1 MRQWMEGNS
10 LSAFIVPTIDP
21 HSGEYVPEHWQS
33 RRWLSGFTGSAGT
46 LVVTSKDAGLW
57 TDSRYFL
64 QAEDQL
70 KGTGIKLFKLN
81 MPGTPSQENW
91 LGEVLHK
98 GEVVGVDGWI
108 FTAEMYDSLKEQLE
122 DYGLV
127 LKSMADPFNTIWE
140 DRPSLPESPVFILQ
154 EKYTGKTCIEKVE
167 TIRKSLESFKAE
179 HIIVSSLD
187 QIAWTLNMRGN
198 DVNCNPLFVSYLI
211 IDLNDGPTLYI
222 NKVKLS
228 DAVEQYLADNHV
240 KVSGYDDLEAGIRKL
255 SHGTILLPK
264 GTSFAIRELAR
275 EQNKVITA
283 LSPLEEMKAIKNPTE
298 IEGFR
303 NCMIRDGVAMVK
315 FIKWMKEAAK
325 TCKETEYTIDKKLYE
340 FRAQQKHFQGISF
353 ETIAGYQEHGAVV
366 HYTATEETALT
377 IRPEGWLLLDSGAQ
391 YLDGTTDITRTI
403 VLGTLTEQQRQD
415 YTIILKGVIALTK
428 AKFPEGTC
436 GTQLDVLARQFLWQA
451 GINYGHGTGHG
462 VGHFLCVHEGPHQL
476 RMNYMPAHLK
486 AGMTLTNE
494 PGIYRANQHG
504 IRIENTMLI
513 VNDKETE
520 FGKFYRFET
529 LTLCPI
535 DKEPIITEMLTA
547 EEKQWLNDYHNT
559 VYKKLSPFLNEE
571 EKHWLKEATKEIE

>member
-10 LSAFIVPTIDP
+10 LSAFIVPSIDP

-127 LKSMADPFNTIWE
+127 LKSTADPFNTIWE
-140 DRPSLPESPVFILQ
+140 DRPSLPENPVFILQ

-211 IDLNDGPTLYI
+211 IGLNDDPTLYI
-222 NKVKLS
+222 NKGKLS
-228 DAVEQYLADNHV
+228 ETVEQYLADNHV
-240 KVSGYDDLEAGIRKL
+240 KVSGFNDFEAGIRRL
-255 SHGTILLPK
+255 CHGTILLPR

-325 TCKETEYTIDKKLYE
+325 TCQETEFTIDKKLYE
-340 FRAQQKHFQGISF
+340 FRAQQKLFQGISF
-353 ETIAGYQEHGAVV
+353 ETIAGYQEHGAIV

-415 YTIILKGVIALTK
+415 YTIILKGIIALTK

-520 FGKFYRFET
+520 FGKFFQFET

>member
-10 LSAFIVPTIDP
+10 LSAFIVPSIDP

-127 LKSMADPFNTIWE
+127 LKSTADPFNTIWE
-140 DRPSLPESPVFILQ
+140 DRPSLPESPVFILP
-154 EKYTGKTCIEKVE
+154 EKYTGMTCGEKIEA
-167 TIRKSLESFKAE
+167 IRKGLESFKAE

-211 IDLNDGPTLYI
+211 IGLNYDPTLYI
-222 NKVKLS
+222 SKGKLS
-228 DAVEQYLADNHV
+228 DSVEQYLADNHV

-264 GTSFAIRELAR
+264 GTSFAIRELVR
-275 EQNKVITA
+275 KQNKVITA

-325 TCKETEYTIDKKLYE
+325 TCQETEFTIDKKLYE

-353 ETIAGYQEHGAVV
+353 ETIAGYQEHGAIV

-415 YTIILKGVIALTK
+415 YTIILKGVIALTR

-520 FGKFYRFET
+520 FGKFFQFET

-571 EKHWLKEATKEIE
+571 EKRWLKEATKEIE

>member
-10 LSAFIVPTIDP
+10 LSAFIVPSIDP

-127 LKSMADPFNTIWE
+127 LKSTADPFNTIWE
-140 DRPSLPESPVFILQ
+140 DRPSLPESPVFILP
-154 EKYTGKTCIEKVE
+154 EKYTGMTCSEKIEA
-167 TIRKSLESFKAE
+167 IRKSLESFKAE

-211 IDLNDGPTLYI
+211 IGLNDDPTLYI
-222 NKVKLS
+222 NKGKLS
-228 DAVEQYLADNHV
+228 DSVEQYLADNHV
-240 KVSGYDDLEAGIRKL
+240 KVSGYNNLEADIRRL
-255 SHGTILLPK
+255 SHGTIFLPK
-264 GTSFAIRELAR
+264 GTSFAIRELVR
-275 EQNKVITA
+275 KQNKVITA

-325 TCKETEYTIDKKLYE
+325 TSQETEFTIDKKLYE

-353 ETIAGYQEHGAVV
+353 ETIAGYQEHGAIV

-391 YLDGTTDITRTI
+391 YLDVTTDITRTI

-415 YTIILKGVIALTK
+415 YTIILKGIIALTK

-520 FGKFYRFET
+520 FGKFFQFET

-535 DKEPIITEMLTA
+535 DKEPIISEMLTA

-559 VYKKLSPFLNEE
+559 VYEKLSPFLNEE
-571 EKHWLKEATKEIE
+571 EKLWLRESTKEIE

>member
-1 MRQWMEGNS
+1 MEDNS
-10 LSAFIVPTIDP
+10 LSAFIVPSIDP

-46 LVVTSKDAGLW
+46 LVVTSKDAALW

-64 QAEDQL
+64 QAAEQL
-70 KGTGIKLFKLN
+70 KETGIKLQKLN
-81 MPGTPSQENW
+81 MPETPSQEAW
-91 LGEVLHK
+91 LGTVLHK
-98 GEVVGVDGWI
+98 GDAIGVDGWI
-108 FTAEMYDSLKEQLE
+108 FTAEMYDSLKKQL
-122 DYGLV
+122 DDCGLI
-127 LKSMADPFNTIWE
+127 LKSTADPFNTIWNN
-140 DRPSLPESPVFILQ
+140 RPPLPESPVFILP
-154 EKYTGKTCIEKVE
+154 EEYTGMTCGKKIEA
-167 TIRKSLESFKAE
+167 IRKTLISHKAD
-179 HIIVSSLD
+179 HIVISALD
-187 QIAWTLNMRGN
+187 QIAWTLNLRGS
-198 DVNCNPLFVSYLI
+198 DVNCNPLFVSYLLVS
-211 IDLNDGPTLYI
+211 LNADPILYI

-228 DAVEQYLADNHV
+228 EEVKLYLEDNHI
-240 KVSGYDDLEAGIRKL
+240 KVSDYDKLGTDLKELANEAV
-255 SHGTILLPK
+255 LLPK
-264 GTSFAIRELAR
+264 GTSFAIRELVR
-275 EQNKVITA
+275 EQNKVITD
-283 LSPLEEMKAIKNPTE
+283 LSPIEEMKAVKNPTE
-298 IEGFR
+298 MQGFR

-315 FIKWMKEAAK
+315 FIRWMKEAAK
-325 TCKETEYTIDKKLYE
+325 TCKETEFTIDKKLYE
-340 FRAQQKHFQGISF
+340 FRSQQKLFQGISF
-353 ETIAGYQEHGAVV
+353 ETIAGYQEHGAIV

-403 VLGTLTEQQRQD
+403 VLGKLTEQQRLD
-415 YTIILKGVIALTK
+415 YTIILKGVIALTN

-436 GTQLDVLARQFLWQA
+436 GTQLDVLARQFLWQT

-494 PGIYRANQHG
+494 PGIYRTNQHG

-520 FGKFYRFET
+520 FGKFFRFET

-547 EEKQWLNDYHNT
+547 EEKLWLNDYHKT
-559 VYKKLSPFLNEE
+559 VYEKLSPSLNEE
-571 EKHWLKEATKEIE
+571 EKLWLKEATKEIE